1 MDEPAMND
9 LVNRPNKRKFPENEA
24 IIDAHLIYVPQI
36 KRLKRKPDKRKAS
49 NDELPA
55 AFKRRR
61 LDAPVRGN
69 DQVSEEPVSEEPAS
83 EEPAFDVD
91 GDEAATCDEHEEE
104 PKAPPKKRKRKKDES
119 TTPKG
124 RTRLSLPRKV
134 KLPNLAL
141 TESLRSG
148 LVCAT
153 ARRTRPMIRRK
164 AKLPNPALTESLR
177 SGLRHCRR

>member
-61 LDAPVRGN
+61 LDAPVRDN
-69 DQVSEEPVSEEPAS
+69 DQVS

-91 GDEAATCDEHEEE
+91 GDEAATCDEHQEE
-104 PKAPPKKRKRKKDES
+104 PKAPPKKRTRKKDES

>member
-9 LVNRPNKRKFPENEA
+9 LVNRTNKRKFPENEA
-24 IIDAHLIYVPQI
+24 IIDAHLIYVPSN

-61 LDAPVRGN
+61 LDAPVRDN
-69 DQVSEEPVSEEPAS
+69 DQVS

-134 KLPNLAL
+134 KLPNLASPL
-141 TESLRSG
+141 RFNYQSLFHVCHGVAIVSHVSTVAWGLSNAKASDSRS
-148 LVCAT
+148 LISFA
-153 ARRTRPMIRRK
+153 MD
-164 AKLPNPALTESLR
+164 SWR
-177 SGLRHCRR
+177 SK